1 MARSKTTRVLNG
13 ERQALFGGY
22 VTWEGRGGIIRTK
35 EVRVW
40 ASARIDETDC
50 GVGTATIVKLI
61 EAKHGKG
68 TAREVWRYS

>member
-1 MARSKTTRVLNG
+1 MVRSKTRRVRNG
-13 ERQALFGGY
+13 EHQALFGGY
-22 VTWEGRGGIIRTK
+22 VTWEGRGGVTRTK

-50 GVGTATIVKLI
+50 GSGTNTIVKLI
-61 EAKHGKG
+61 EAKRGKG